1 MNKLISH
8 FSGWNY
14 RHVVKPIL
22 FHYPPDD
29 IHELFLSIGK
39 QLGRFRLARWLFA
52 AAWRYDNP
60 MLEQTVAGLR
70 FRNPIGLSAGFDYRA
85 DLVDILPSL
94 GFGFHSIGSLTA
106 HPYGGNPRPMMQRL
120 PKSRSLL
127 VNKGFKNDGVNP
139 TLARLRTAA
148 PLGAIR
154 GVSIGSTNRVYADF
168 TEMVEDVVKGFQ
180 LAEACS
186 LFDYY
191 ELNISCPNLRNLEN
205 LKEQLASPTGLTKL
219 LTRLQTL
226 ELHRP
231 VFIKLPLE
239 QSEDEMRL
247 LLDAARPFQ
256 IIHGLIFSNLAKDR
270 LNPAFHPEEIACAGQ
285 GNFSGKPTQARSN
298 ALLRYAY
305 RHYHER
311 FILIG
316 VGGVFSA
323 EDAYMKILY
332 GASLV
337 QLITGMIYMGPQEI
351 GAINAKIVEMLRRDG
366 FASVSEAVGTRCDV
380 QD

>member
-1 MNKLISH
+1 MNKLISNI
-8 FSGWNY
+8 SGWKY
-14 RHVVKPIL
+14 RHLVKPIL

-29 IHELFLSIGK
+29 IHELFLSVGK
-39 QLGRFRLARWLFA
+39 VLGRCRLMRWLFA
-52 AAWRYDNP
+52 AMWRYDDP
-60 MLEQTVAGLR
+60 MLEQTVVGLR
-70 FRNPIGLSAGFDYRA
+70 FRNPVGLSAGFDYRA
-85 DLVDILPSL
+85 DLVNVLPSL
-94 GFGFHSIGSLTA
+94 GFGFHSIGTLTNGSYA
-106 HPYGGNPRPMMQRL
+106 GNPRPMMQRL

-127 VNKGFKNDGVNP
+127 VNKGFKNDGVAT
-139 TLARLRTAA
+139 TLARLQTVP

-154 GVSIGSTNRVYADF
+154 GVSIGSTNQVYPDF
-168 TEMVEDVVKGFQ
+168 EAMVEDVVSGFQ
-180 LAEACS
+180 TAESCS

-205 LKEQLASPTGLTKL
+205 LKEQLASPSGLTKL
-219 LTRLQTL
+219 LTRLQSL
-226 ELHRP
+226 GLRRP

-239 QSEDEMRL
+239 RSEDEMRL
-247 LLDAARPFQ
+247 LLDAARPFDF
-256 IIHGLIFSNLAKDR
+256 ITGLILSNLAKDR
-270 LNPAFHPEEIACAGQ
+270 LNPAFHPDEIARAGV

-298 ALLRYAY
+298 ALLRYVY
-305 RHYHER
+305 RHYHNR

-351 GAINAKIVEMLRRDG
+351 GAINAGLVALLKRDG
-366 FASVSEAVGTRCDV
+366 YASVSEAVGTRA
-380 QD
+380 

>member
-1 MNKLISH
+1 MNSLISNI
-8 FSGWNY
+8 SGWKY
-14 RHVVKPIL
+14 RHLVKPIL
-22 FHYPPDD
+22 FRYPPDD
-29 IHELFLSIGK
+29 IHELFLSVGK
-39 QLGRFRLARWLFA
+39 QLGRFRPIRWLFA
-52 AAWRYDNP
+52 AMWRYDDP

-70 FRNPIGLSAGFDYRA
+70 YRNPIGLSAGFDYRA
-85 DLVDILPSL
+85 DLVDVLPSL
-94 GFGFHSIGSLTA
+94 GFGFHSIGTLTLE
-106 HPYGGNPRPMMQRL
+106 PYAGNPPPMMQRL

-127 VNKGFKNDGVNP
+127 VNKGFKNEGVAA
-139 TLARLRTAA
+139 TLVKLHRAA

-154 GVSIGSTNRVYADF
+154 GVSIGSTNKVYADF
-168 TEMVEDVVKGFQ
+168 AAMVEDVVLGFQ
-180 LAEACS
+180 TAERCP

-205 LKEQLASPTGLTKL
+205 LKEQLASPTGLAKL

-226 ELHRP
+226 EFRRP

-239 QSEDEMRL
+239 QSEDEMRSL
-247 LLDAARPFQ
+247 LEAARPFTF
-256 IIHGLIFSNLAKDR
+256 IKGLIFSNLAKDR
-270 LNPAFHPEEIACAGQ
+270 LNPAFHPEEIAQAGP

-305 RHYHER
+305 RHYHDR
-311 FILIG
+311 FVLIG

-351 GAINAKIVEMLRRDG
+351 GVINAGIVALLKRDG
-366 FASVSEAVGTRCDV
+366 YASVSEAIGTRA
-380 QD
+380 

>member
-1 MNKLISH
+1 MNKIISH
-8 FSGWNY
+8 LSGWKY
-14 RHVVKPIL
+14 RHLVKPIL
-22 FHYPPDD
+22 FRYPPDD

-39 QLGRFRLARWLFA
+39 HLGRFRLVRWCFA
-52 AAWRYDNP
+52 AMWRYDDP
-60 MLEQTVAGLR
+60 KLEQTLLGLR

-94 GFGFHSIGSLTA
+94 GFGFHSIGTLTA
-106 HPYGGNPRPMMQRL
+106 QPYGGNPRPMMQRL

-127 VNKGFKNDGVNP
+127 VNKGFKNDGVAV
-139 TLARLRTAA
+139 TLAKLQMAA

-154 GVSIGSTNRVYADF
+154 GVSIGSTNRAYLDF
-168 TEMVEDVVKGFQ
+168 AEMVEDVVSGFQ
-180 LAEACS
+180 AAETCS
-186 LFDYY
+186 RFDYY

-205 LKEQLASPTGLTKL
+205 LKEQLASPSGLKTL
-219 LTRLQTL
+219 LTRLQCL
-226 ELHRP
+226 ELRRP

-239 QSEDEMRL
+239 QHEDEMRDL
-247 LLDAARPFQ
+247 LEAARPFTFVK
-256 IIHGLIFSNLAKDR
+256 GLILANLAKDR
-270 LNPAFHPEEIACAGQ
+270 LNPAFHPEEIARAGQ

-305 RHYHER
+305 RHYHDR
-311 FILIG
+311 FILVG

-351 GAINAKIVEMLRRDG
+351 GAMNAGIAARLKRDG
-366 FASVSEAVGTRCDV
+366 YRTISEAVGTRA
-380 QD
+380 